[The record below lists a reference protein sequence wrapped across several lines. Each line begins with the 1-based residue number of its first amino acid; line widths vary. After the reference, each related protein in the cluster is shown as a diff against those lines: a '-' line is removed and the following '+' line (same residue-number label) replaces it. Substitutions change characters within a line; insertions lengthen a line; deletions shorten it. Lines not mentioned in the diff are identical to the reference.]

1 MKKFRNI
8 IIGLVILIVIILL
21 ILIILLKEKNK
32 YDVEI
37 DDSNLLTNGDTGETF
52 EISNEEVE
60 VTEISKF
67 KTVENCIQQYYD
79 AINTESDIYFTRNE
93 DEELEKISDK
103 EINQNILYY
112 LSEEYIQEN
121 NITTSNLDEYISKVN
136 EKVMVVS
143 LNIKE
148 IVNNPIEKFA
158 TYGIIMNLD
167 YEILDTFCVYTNLD
181 TENKTFSVEPI
192 NEEITNFGD
201 VKIKNN
207 NISIEENDY
216 NTYEYSVMSY
226 EDTAKEYMGRFKK
239 ITLANTN
246 ISYKY
251 LNEEYRDK
259 KFENVNEYN
268 QYIQNNNE
276 RIEQAN
282 LSKYKVNY
290 EDDYLEFV
298 CIDQNGYYYIFKQYS
313 PLNYDVILD
322 TYTIDSN
329 EFIEKYNSVEDKV
342 KVAMNINKIVTALND
357 KDYNYIYNKLD
368 ETFKNNNFST
378 SNKLEEY
385 LNNNLFEENDVE
397 YNEFEEKG
405 NNIYTY
411 KIQIS
416 NSDNE
421 DETRNMTIVMKLGE
435 DIDFTMSFSFE

>member
-1 MKKFRNI
+1 
-8 IIGLVILIVIILL
+8 
-21 ILIILLKEKNK
+21 
-32 YDVEI
+32 
-37 DDSNLLTNGDTGETF
+37 
-52 EISNEEVE
+52 
-60 VTEISKF
+60 
-67 KTVENCIQQYYD
+67 
-79 AINTESDIYFTRNE
+79 
-93 DEELEKISDK
+93 
-103 EINQNILYY
+103 
-112 LSEEYIQEN
+112 
-121 NITTSNLDEYISKVN
+121 
-136 EKVMVVS
+136 
-143 LNIKE
+143 
-148 IVNNPIEKFA
+148 
-158 TYGIIMNLD
+158 
-167 YEILDTFCVYTNLD
+167 
-181 TENKTFSVEPI
+181 
-192 NEEITNFGD
+192 
-201 VKIKNN
+201 
-207 NISIEENDY
+207 
-216 NTYEYSVMSY
+216 MSY